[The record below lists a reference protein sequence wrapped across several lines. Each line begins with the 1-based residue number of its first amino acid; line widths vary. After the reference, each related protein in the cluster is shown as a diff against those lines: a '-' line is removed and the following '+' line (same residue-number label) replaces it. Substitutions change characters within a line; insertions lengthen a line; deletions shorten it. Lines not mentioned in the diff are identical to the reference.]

1 MKNLERLR
9 NLKPWDNVSEEDLF
23 RVGELYL
30 QIRGNLKRPNG
41 VWCTTDFLRARA
53 WVLDPQLPLSL
64 EDFRLNADTGEVH
77 GGSLETAA
85 VEVALDRVL
94 DQFEG
99 KPTPEVE
106 FPIAFNY

>member
-9 NLKPWDNVSEEDLF
+9 NLRPWDNVSEEDLF

-41 VWCTTDFLRARA
+41 VWCTIDRQRASN
-53 WVLDPQLPLSL
+53 WVLEPQLPPAL

-77 GGSLETAA
+77 GGKLDLTA
-85 VEVALDRVL
+85 VEGALDQVL

-99 KPTPEVE
+99 KSAPQVE